1 MSSRKTK
8 TKTKTKKTL
17 PNWDRTNDLTPL
29 KPSISKG
36 KYINHEFNNIKVAS
50 VEYTKAVV
58 GTTYIDFKNGAR
70 VVEMEY
76 GGCVN
81 KVSTSVACDNN
92 ILYGIC
98 LSSGSTLGLEAT
110 TGAISEKMKQLDY
123 YDFVPISGCIH
134 RGNIKQN
141 MSMFYPDKE
150 LGRYAVKNIIS
161 NKVLYGQIGGGI
173 GAMYGQG
180 CSYGVF
186 KNKKVLVVLVNNA
199 VGSIHKD
206 GKKFSGKKTYKST
219 HKNKKSKFNK
229 KTIQKKNKKVTNKSG
244 TFLCVIITDLDLNVQ
259 QLELMSKQV
268 NNSIGEYIKP
278 FNTIYDGD
286 MIYTC
291 STFKK
296 KNKFNKAELID
307 FYAYCSKLVGD
318 AIFRSTIEKKKFL
331 HL

>member
-1 MSSRKTK
+1 MSLR
-8 TKTKTKKTL
+8 KTKKTL
-17 PNWDRTNDLTPL
+17 PNWDRTNDLTSL
-29 KPSISKG
+29 EPSISKG
-36 KYINHEFNNIKVAS
+36 KYINHNFNDIRVAS

-70 VVEMEY
+70 VVEVAY

-81 KVSTSVACDNN
+81 KVSTSVACENN

-110 TGAISEKMKQLDY
+110 TGAIAEKMKQLDY

-134 RGNIKQN
+134 RGNIKKN

-161 NKVLYGQIGGGI
+161 KKILYGQIGGGI
-173 GAMYGQG
+173 GAKYGQG

-186 KNKKVLVVLVNNA
+186 KNKKVLVILVNNA

-206 GKKFSGKKTYKST
+206 GKKFSGKKTYKKT
-219 HKNKKSKFNK
+219 HKNKYTKLNK
-229 KTIQKKNKKVTNKSG
+229 KTSQKNIKKDTNKNKNKSG

-268 NNSIGEYIKP
+268 NSSIGEYIKP

-296 KNKFNKAELID
+296 KNNFNKAELID
-307 FYAYCSKLVGD
+307 FYSYCSKLVSE
-318 AIFRSTIEKKKFL
+318 AIFKSIIEKKKFL
-331 HL
+331 PL